1 MLLYVAHK
9 DDQGNTNR
17 HFSPERPDLQN
28 IRLFE
33 NFYFWLGSTQ
43 VKYYD
48 LEVKDDY
55 VECHIDVMVDS
66 TWKTITKPNEKRK
79 YSFNGLQKLT
89 EDSHIASYQSKG
101 VSYTLMMYFNI
112 NSTSKISEYK
122 RDNKNNISKAEAE
135 LLAAY
140 A

>member
-55 VECHIDVMVDS
+55 VECHIDVMNDG
-66 TWKTITKPNEKRK
+66 TWKTITRPNEKRK

-89 EDSHIASYQSKG
+89 EDSHINFYKSKG
-101 VSYTLMMYFNI
+101 VSYTLMMYSNI
-112 NSTSKISEYK
+112 NSIAMIKKYK
-122 RDNKNNISKAEAE
+122 EENKGDVSKAEAE
-135 LLAAY
+135 LIANY
-140 A
+140 C